1 MAGLM
6 ATAILGTWLP
16 LAAGAGP
23 GQFDDY
29 TGRDLYARFCA
40 SCHGGTAH
48 GDGPVAA
55 ALSVMVP
62 DLTRLQ
68 RAGAD
73 FPEQRVRRAI
83 DGRSVHAAHGSRS
96 MPVWGEALVAEEGGD
111 EAAEAAVNRML
122 DKLVTYL
129 RSIQR

>member
-1 MAGLM
+1 MTRLM
-6 ATAILGTWLP
+6 VTVVLGVWFP

-29 TGRDLYARFCA
+29 TGRELYARFCA
-40 SCHGGTAH
+40 SCHGSTAL
-48 GDGPVAA
+48 GDGPVAD
-55 ALSVMVP
+55 ALNVMVP

-68 RAGAD
+68 GAGVS

-111 EAAEAAVNRML
+111 EAAEAAVSRML
-122 DKLVTYL
+122 DKLVAYL